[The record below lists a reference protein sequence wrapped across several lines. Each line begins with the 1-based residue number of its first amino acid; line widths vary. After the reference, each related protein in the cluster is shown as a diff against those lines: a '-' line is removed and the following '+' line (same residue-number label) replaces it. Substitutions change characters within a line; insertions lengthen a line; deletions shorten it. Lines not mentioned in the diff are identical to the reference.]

1 MIAQYRESAVVEKS
15 INVKQIEIKKTQL
28 KIAQESNMSFVVEA
42 LHYQLEELQK
52 DSEFE
57 VFMSLLDD

>member
-1 MIAQYRESAVVEKS
+1 MIAQFRESAVVEKS

-28 KIAQESNMSFVVEA
+28 QIAQESNMSFVVEA
-42 LHYQLEELQK
+42 LQRQLEELQK